1 MTEQLKIKAEKR
13 AKFLIKQLGKEGA
26 LVQVA
31 EEWGNAGT
39 DEEREYQ
46 NLVGDII
53 RETKCP
59 NN

>member
-1 MTEQLKIKAEKR
+1 MTEQSKIEAEER

-26 LVQVA
+26 LVQAA
-31 EEWGNAGT
+31 EEWGNADT

-53 RETKCP
+53 RETK
-59 NN
+59 